1 MDDENSIIRL
11 KSNDGKVFEIT
22 EHEGSI
28 SELIRDATE
37 GNEDDVT
44 EIEISRV
51 NSECLEK
58 VVNFMKHY
66 AVEKMKEVPTPLGV
80 STFNEVIDQKWYQDF
95 VADDNVDGDM
105 VFDMLTAANF
115 MGIKPLLDLTCLKVT
130 FQLTG
135 KSAEEIRQIL
145 KLPELTPEEEAKARE
160 DHKWIFEDT

>member
-1 MDDENSIIRL
+1 MEDENSIIRL

-22 EHEGSI
+22 EKEGSI

-66 AVEKMKEVPTPLGV
+66 AVEKMKEVPTPLGG
-80 STFNEVIDQKWYQDF
+80 SSFNEVSARKRL
-95 VADDNVDGDM
+95 
-105 VFDMLTAANF
+105 ML
-115 MGIKPLLDLTCLKVT
+115 
-130 FQLTG
+130 
-135 KSAEEIRQIL
+135 
-145 KLPELTPEEEAKARE
+145 
-160 DHKWIFEDT
+160 